1 MKKIIITAIFLCA
14 VSTLSFG
21 QKTIKGNGIV
31 ETVERKTANYDR
43 VTLIGSPDVE
53 LVSGIEG
60 NITIKAESNI
70 IPFVETIVKDNELI
84 IRFKENHNYTTN
96 KGVKIIVP
104 IQDIS
109 NIALKGSGDIYGEH
123 VFKDSNLNVSVNGSG
138 DISIHVEN
146 DNLNAEVI
154 GSGDIKIKGK
164 TNRFNGKVEGS
175 GDLEAKNL
183 KAKSS
188 NLQVNGSGDIEST
201 TENEVNANLT
211 GSGDI
216 KVYGNPTKIT
226 KNVKG
231 SGDINIK

>member
-1 MKKIIITAIFLCA
+1 MKKVIITTIFLCTL
-14 VSTLSFG
+14 STMSFG
-21 QKTIKGNGIV
+21 QKTIKGNGII
-31 ETVERKTANYDR
+31 ETVERKTASYDR
-43 VTLIGSPDVE
+43 LTLIGSPDVE

-60 NITIKAESNI
+60 NIIIKAESNI

-84 IRFKENHNYTTN
+84 IRFKEKHNYTTK
-96 KGVKIIVP
+96 KGIKIIVP
-104 IQDIS
+104 IQDVS
-109 NIALKGSGDIYGEH
+109 NIALKGSGDIYGDH
-123 VFKDSNLNVSVNGSG
+123 LFKDSNLNVSVNGSG

-146 DNLNAEVI
+146 ENLNAEVV

-188 NLQVNGSGDIEST
+188 NLQVSGSGDIEST

-216 KVYGNPTKIT
+216 KIYGNPSKIS

-231 SGDINIK
+231 SGDISIK